1 MSPCIPLASR
11 NPVTRNFHLF
21 PSKANPENTRACPR
35 LVSFIVADILAIVT
49 IPRSSGTTSRP
60 CLIDKYQVQS
70 AAPPPPERTA
80 TFNLKGIKW
89 GIRIP
94 DSYNPLFIMP
104 EKDENLNILGAGEAT
119 NFWDPQ
125 NPPLFVSSSNSAPSK
140 KIVPYLSLL
149 FPNVPERAKQN
160 NVLLE
165 SGEVDSIE
173 EYLDSQAYCS
183 DYDVTIVIDQGAD
196 KEDKV
201 RTNLEN
207 IGRKARVNCAFSCC
221 ILTMVNDPHEH
232 AARLLWLFLV
242 MLGRWLDIMDRWGS
256 AKTTLMSGPVSDFYT
271 YFTHF
276 KPSPKV
282 KDNRQSKEGDA
293 SFIEIY
299 SKPLCRALGMSPVPS
314 LAFESA
320 NSDDI
325 QKLFHD
331 CITWLAGSYLRVDT
345 VVGVNNSPDTY
356 SVDILNFDSTVDNL
370 LRLADELG
378 AQQYP
383 VTREALLL
391 SAKMKTSVIIL
402 QLRLLQYLLDL
413 PQGRTCPTQEEIDDM
428 NRHLAGDIDRAQRLC
443 PDLGIKR
450 LDLERFHKLDVL
462 TLRGFADDIPNEISH
477 YHKILNRR
485 DIRVLHSKISPR
497 DAIVCATYAIVYHT
511 DPLTFGPI
519 SKQFTVPPDLTI
531 QLPKRALCTLMGDG
545 NITVNENELGVYFR
559 GFPQKVPMMDV
570 DLQHEHI
577 RLEWIEDPPV
587 LAIDRGISPNQL
599 TQENYNPSTT
609 LGGHIKF
616 RYIRIEG
623 LRAIAQEINV
633 PSEGDANLVAWNILR
648 KKKQQVLIDDQNN
661 RPPKRSHRST
671 PAALSTWVELDRP
684 QNWIPNFARPTT

>member
-1 MSPCIPLASR
+1 
-11 NPVTRNFHLF
+11 
-21 PSKANPENTRACPR
+21 
-35 LVSFIVADILAIVT
+35 
-49 IPRSSGTTSRP
+49 
-60 CLIDKYQVQS
+60 
-70 AAPPPPERTA
+70 
-80 TFNLKGIKW
+80 
-89 GIRIP
+89 
-94 DSYNPLFIMP
+94 MP
-104 EKDENLNILGAGEAT
+104 EKDENLDILGAGEAT

-125 NPPLFVSSSNSAPSK
+125 SPPLFVSTSKAGSSK

-221 ILTMVNDPHEH
+221 ILTMVNDPHDH
-232 AARLLWLFLV
+232 AARYLVWLIRDQ
-242 MLGRWLDIMDRWGS
+242 LGPWRPMVRSWGS
-256 AKTTLMSGPVSDFYT
+256 TKTTLMSGPVSDFYT

-276 KPSPKV
+276 MPSPNV
-282 KDNRQSKEGDA
+282 NDDRQSKEGDD
-293 SFIEIY
+293 SFIELY

-314 LAFESA
+314 LAIESA

-325 QKLFHD
+325 RKLFHD

-370 LRLADELG
+370 LHLADELG
-378 AQQYP
+378 AEQYP

-402 QLRLLQYLLDL
+402 QLRLLKYLLNNRQVL
-413 PQGRTCPTQEEIDDM
+413 RRPTQEEIDDM
-428 NRHLAGDIDRAQRLC
+428 NRHLAGDIDRAQKLC

-450 LDLERFHKLDVL
+450 LDLERFHKLDVV
-462 TLRGFADDIPNEISH
+462 TLRGFADDISNEISH

-519 SKQFTVPPDLTI
+519 SEQFTVPPDLTI

-559 GFPQKVPMMDV
+559 GFPQNTSMMDV

-648 KKKQQVLIDDQNN
+648 KKKQRSLIDDQNN
-661 RPPKRSHRST
+661 RPPKRSYRST
-671 PAALSTWVELDRP
+671 PAALATWAELGSP
-684 QNWIPNFARPTT
+684 PKWLPNFAQHTD